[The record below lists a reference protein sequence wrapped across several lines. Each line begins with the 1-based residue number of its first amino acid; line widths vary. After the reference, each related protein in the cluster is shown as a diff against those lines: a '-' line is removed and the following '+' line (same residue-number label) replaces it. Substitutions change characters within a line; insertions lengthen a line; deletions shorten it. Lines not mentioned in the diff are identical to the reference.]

1 MERRRQ
7 SDATAKTREGATERK
22 IDADRTRMP
31 ARRRSRG
38 HDRRHNTSSLVHSS
52 GGTYTRSVSLSPSLP
67 PFSLRLCLSPE
78 LSRFLLHVC
87 AFPPG
92 ANTVQRSRAHACT
105 HTSARGRARSRVRVR
120 ALSPLFFSA
129 SSLAPRR
136 REPRVLSSYS
146 RSRLSAARES
156 THRDRAIY

>member
-1 MERRRQ
+1 
-7 SDATAKTREGATERK
+7 
-22 IDADRTRMP
+22 MP
-31 ARRRSRG
+31 TRRRSRG

-67 PFSLRLCLSPE
+67 PFLSPSPSLVRA
-78 LSRFLLHVC
+78 LSIPSARTCVSSRQNR
-87 AFPPG
+87 

-105 HTSARGRARSRVRVR
+105 HTRAAPRVRVR
-120 ALSPLFFSA
+120 ALSPLFFFSA

-136 REPRVLSSYS
+136 REPHVPSSYS